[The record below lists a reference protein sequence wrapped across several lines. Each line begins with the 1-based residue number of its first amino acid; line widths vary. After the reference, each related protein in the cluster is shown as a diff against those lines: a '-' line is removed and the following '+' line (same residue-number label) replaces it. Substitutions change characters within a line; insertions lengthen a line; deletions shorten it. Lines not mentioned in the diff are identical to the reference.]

1 MLGDQSENKGMRMN
15 ECLRALWAEV
25 TYELGIKFSEWD
37 EKKVVGLDF
46 GGCKSK

>member
-1 MLGDQSENKGMRMN
+1 MPGDQSENKGMGMT
-15 ECLRALWAEV
+15 ECPRALWAEV
-25 TYELGIKFSEWD
+25 ICELSIKFWEWD